1 MRAEVYLDEP
11 INWSCLANLALID
24 SQNKPFVGVVNGE
37 LAVKLSLIHGVDS
50 EQDISTAVNEVF
62 AMYGRTRYR
71 LTFFKTQHEEDRERR
86 LAMMDVK
93 TMTDRELG
101 DAWCDIVKYI
111 KHGEE
116 KVVLRYQEIV
126 AEQNRRSGS
135 IATELQ

>member
-1 MRAEVYLDEP
+1 M
-11 INWSCLANLALID
+11 
-24 SQNKPFVGVVNGE
+24 
-37 LAVKLSLIHGVDS
+37 
-50 EQDISTAVNEVF
+50 AVNEVF

-86 LAMMDVK
+86 LALMDVK
-93 TMTDRELG
+93 TMTDRELE
-101 DAWCDIVKYI
+101 DAWRDTVKYK